1 MNDHPLFP
9 PMNDSEDSPEVTQIH
24 VTRIEAGRPVYCP
37 HLFGA
42 DELLSLEQV
51 ADMFGGGDYELVAR
65 DGKTFSAR
73 RRYTLPGKSRPLLI
87 GNSVETNQETQ
98 VNVAVAP
105 AAPQS
110 EMMAF
115 LGIITSQQNNMMA
128 MLMKQSE
135 VSMQTMATV
144 ISAALGGKGG
154 DTSGIIQ
161 ALQANSNTAMTSQTE
176 LFKAVLAA
184 KGGDGVAAAKQILE
198 LAAMMKDQ
206 HGNNSDKDESDN
218 IGDTLGQVVEALNMA
233 GRLTGETE
241 GVPIPDEVQVQ

>member
-87 GNSVETNQETQ
+87 GNNVETNQETQ
-98 VNVAVAP
+98 VNVQLP
-105 AAPQS
+105 PPQS
-110 EMMAF
+110 DMMAF
-115 LGIITSQQNNMMA
+115 LQLMAQKDSANMQLMMQMSQQSMQGLVAIITAAFGNN
-128 MLMKQSE
+128 
-135 VSMQTMATV
+135 
-144 ISAALGGKGG
+144 KGTETG
-154 DTSGIIQ
+154 AIIQ
-161 ALQANSNTAMTSQTE
+161 AMQSNSNTAMNSQTE
-176 LFKAVLAA
+176 LFKAALAS
-184 KGGDGVAAAKQILE
+184 KGGDGVAAAREILE
-198 LAAMMKDQ
+198 LAKLMKESNGAGG
-206 HGNNSDKDESDN
+206 GNKDDDDA
-218 IGDTLGQVVEALNMA
+218 IGETIGQVVEALNMA